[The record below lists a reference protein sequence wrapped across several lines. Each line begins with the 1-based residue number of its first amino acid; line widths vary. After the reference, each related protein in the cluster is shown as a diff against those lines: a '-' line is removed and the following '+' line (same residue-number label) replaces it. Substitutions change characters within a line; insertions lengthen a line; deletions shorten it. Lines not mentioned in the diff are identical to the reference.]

1 MQAYRMLQRL
11 RADGLQLGLSGG
23 QLAVQPRARITDKTR
38 NAIKSCRDEL
48 LQLVE
53 AELRAPC
60 PHDILERAA
69 ILEFDGGCP
78 RDEADKIAL
87 AEFGFG
93 SWEALA
99 LARNSAR
106 SDRP

>member
-1 MQAYRMLQRL
+1 MFQCELTSQNSLLSQSRPAMTLLERFGILRAELQRG
-11 RADGLQLGLSGG
+11 R
-23 QLAVQPRARITDKTR
+23 TDHV
-38 NAIKSCRDEL
+38 SDRDD
-48 LQLVE
+48 VS
-53 AELRAPC
+53 
-60 PHDILERAA
+60 ERST
-69 ILEFDGGCP
+69 ILEFDGGCT

-99 LARNSAR
+99 LAGSSAR

>member
-1 MQAYRMLQRL
+1 MQAYRILQRL
-11 RADGLQLGLSGG
+11 RANGLQFGLADG
-23 QLAVQPRARITDKTR
+23 QLAVQPRARITNEIR
-38 NAIKSCRDEL
+38 NAIKSRRDEL
-48 LQLVE
+48 VQLVV
-53 AELRAPC
+53 AERGVPC
-60 PHDILERAA
+60 PHDVLERAA
-69 ILEFDGGCP
+69 ILEFEGGCP

-99 LARNSAR
+99 LAKNSAR